1 MINVSFQCTTG
12 ELSAIQEGLFQ
23 YRKMK
28 QLELENTSER
38 DISYK
43 YMKKHLDEIES
54 ALKIFKG
61 E

>member
-28 QLELENTSER
+28 QKELADTPER
-38 DISYK
+38 DIAYK

-54 ALKIFKG
+54 ALKIFNG
-61 E
+61 G

>member
-12 ELSAIQEGLFQ
+12 ELMAIQEGLFQ

-28 QLELENTSER
+28 QRELDDTPER
-38 DISYK
+38 DIAYK
-43 YMKKHLDEIES
+43 YIKKHLEEIEN

-61 E
+61 V